1 MDGIK
6 KTPNQSKMLDVITI
20 KGSEGMAIQLASC
33 CLPIPG
39 DPILGFIN
47 KDKGLI
53 IHTHDCPAIRKFNL
67 DPDRWLDVEWEPNS
81 DRLFKVNLDVLVW
94 NEKGML
100 AKIASVI
107 SESNS
112 NIDNVSLAEP
122 DGSKFVTINFVVQ
135 VKDRIHLAEL
145 IRNLRKIDKISRV
158 NRVKAIKSLGSL

>member
-1 MDGIK
+1 
-6 KTPNQSKMLDVITI
+6 
-20 KGSEGMAIQLASC
+20 
-33 CLPIPG
+33 
-39 DPILGFIN
+39 
-47 KDKGLI
+47 
-53 IHTHDCPAIRKFNL
+53 
-67 DPDRWLDVEWEPNS
+67 
-81 DRLFKVNLDVLVW
+81 
-94 NEKGML
+94 ML